1 MEAPEKKKVS
11 WNIPF
16 QHFLLKL
23 CSRFILKVGEYSSFL
38 LTQFCSHFWSG
49 SYWRTQLTYVLSKLY
64 TLYMFYSLL
73 IIALCFVSWI
83 VFCTTFHTLH
93 RKHYFWKVRCYCRV
107 GSSSGVAH
115 SRDSRSHP
123 LSNYQTFLFSHC
135 NSIHFPEPRTC
146 HVHPVAISFTELS
159 LVHSFLNVIETSLLG
174 LLTRIF
180 LSRSSYVHLVHCTF
194 PAMVFLR
201 FMIYRD
207 IARPWSPSV
216 L

>member
-1 MEAPEKKKVS
+1 M
-11 WNIPF
+11 
-16 QHFLLKL
+16 
-23 CSRFILKVGEYSSFL
+23 
-38 LTQFCSHFWSG
+38 FC
-49 SYWRTQLTYVLSKLY
+49 VLNS
-64 TLYMFYSLL
+64 
-73 IIALCFVSWI
+73 

-107 GSSSGVAH
+107 GTTSGIAH

-180 LSRSSYVHLVHCTF
+180 LSRLSYVHLVHCTF
-194 PAMVFLR
+194 PVMVWDLWFTETSLGHGLPV
-201 FMIYRD
+201 FYRD
-207 IARPWSPSV
+207 ISVGLTGVKVSVAFVPVPWSSWGE
-216 L
+216 